1 MARFI
6 LSAFADEAANDLEG
20 QIAALKRCGIDYIEP
35 RNIDGKSVSYM
46 SEEELRAVRARL
58 DEAGIRVSSLGSP
71 IGKYAI
77 EKPFEEHLEQTRL
90 ALRAAEILGTGNIRM
105 FSFFVKQ
112 EELSLHRDEVL
123 RRLGIMLEEAKA
135 KGIRLCHENESE
147 IYGQMPA
154 QVRDLL
160 TSLPDLFGIHD
171 PANYRM
177 NGADV
182 LEGIRATLPSLAY
195 MHIKDAIYEEQAIV
209 PAGEGEGKIG
219 EALSLIDAHTDGE
232 IFLTVE
238 PHLKSFDAYA
248 SVDKHQLKGKHFFTN
263 NNESFDFAVKSL
275 EKVLQNE
282 GFAKDEQNRWI
293 R

>member
-1 MARFI
+1 MAKFI

-20 QIAALKRCGIDYIEP
+20 QIAALKRCGIGYIEP
-35 RNIDGKSVSYM
+35 RNINGKSVSYM
-46 SEEELRAVRARL
+46 SEEELQALRARL

-90 ALRAAEILGTGNIRM
+90 AIRAAEILGTKQIRM

-112 EELSLHRDEVL
+112 EELVQHRQKVL
-123 RRLGIMLEEAKA
+123 YRLECMLNEAEK

-147 IYGQMPA
+147 IYGQMPE

-160 TSLPDLFGIHD
+160 SSLPRLGGIHD

-182 LEGIRATLPSLAY
+182 LEGLEATLPSFAY
-195 MHIKDAIYEEQAIV
+195 MHIKDAIYKEQAIV
-209 PAGEGEGKIG
+209 PAGEGEGRIP
-219 EALSLIDAHTDGE
+219 ESLRIIDHHTDGE
-232 IFLTVE
+232 VFLTVE

-248 SVDKHQLKGKHFFTN
+248 SIDKHQLKGKHLFAN

-275 EKVLQNE
+275 VNVLKNE
-282 GFAKDEQNRWI
+282 GFVQDEQNRWV